1 MLTFDSILLEY
12 FAERPDG
19 GIHFDVTNFDD
30 LNQFE
35 SFLIKND
42 YLKHFDRVKLNEL
55 FTEQEQSTEDIV
67 SYVTNRYTKFFKQPP
82 SAKDLEMLVN
92 HMREFYKTD
101 KSFSSA
107 LQYLKANP
115 SLIVFEKN
123 QIGQGEFAF
132 YLLLKDSKKIV
143 SGKGD
148 IQIGDKKFEI
158 KKIKKDNATIRF
170 GTNMDLDSINSI
182 RYVTFGFKKLFSSK
196 EYRDG
201 EKIKQLSDMYDTV
214 MDESEASIGSKK
226 LQLFYSFIKQLK
238 EYTFNERS
246 QKNVSST
253 SSSGK
258 NFVFKANDVDKD
270 VYFKLSIDDLK
281 SVLSK
286 GKHRA
291 TIERTE
297 DKQDTEEL
305 ISFSEDVD
313 SLLNTFLTKYPTIE
327 SFKVAMVEQ
336 LYDKYKQSGVH
347 IMIIDEKNDF
357 LIDPINFEFNA
368 VNQYIRPQV
377 TLK

>member
-12 FAERPDG
+12 FADRPDG
-19 GIHFDVTNFDD
+19 GIHFDVKNFDD

-82 SAKDLEMLVN
+82 STKDLEMLVN

-115 SLIVFEKN
+115 SLIAFEKN

-170 GTNMDLDSINSI
+170 GTNIDLDSINSI